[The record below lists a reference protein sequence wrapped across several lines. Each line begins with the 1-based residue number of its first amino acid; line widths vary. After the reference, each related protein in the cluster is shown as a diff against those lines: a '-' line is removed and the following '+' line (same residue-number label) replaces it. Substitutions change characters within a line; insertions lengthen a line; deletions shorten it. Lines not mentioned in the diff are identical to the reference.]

1 MDFKNLVLRIKD
13 KYLQTDKETKIKVG
27 EILSG
32 DYKQI
37 KGEYKYEYRCGK
49 SDRIIKR

>member
-1 MDFKNLVLRIKD
+1 MDFKKLVLRIKD
-13 KYLQTDKETKIKVG
+13 KYLQADKETKIQVR

-37 KGEYKYEYRCGK
+37 KGEFKYEYRYGK